1 MQKEGERLDD
11 LQFEGLRILQNP
23 KGFCFGTDA
32 VLLSH
37 FAVLK
42 KGDRAADL
50 GTGTGI
56 VPILLAGRAKDIT
69 ITGLEIQGPVAEMAR
84 RSIELNGLAK
94 RISVITGD
102 IRDWK
107 TVLGS
112 TRYTLVL
119 SNPPYKKAGSGR
131 INRADG
137 KAVARH
143 ELLCTLEDVLE
154 AAAGLL
160 ISGGR
165 FAMVH
170 RPERLM
176 DILIGMRAVK
186 LAPKRMQLVHP
197 RLGSAPSLVLVEG
210 VYQGR
215 PALHWMPPLFIYD
228 ASGAYTEEMRAIY
241 HMKPAE
247 RGEERG

>member
-11 LQFEGLRILQNP
+11 LQFEGLKILQNP

-37 FAVLK
+37 FVTLK
-42 KGDRAADL
+42 KGDRAVDL

-56 VPILLAGRAKDIT
+56 VPILLAGRSKDIT
-69 ITGLEIQGPVAEMAR
+69 VTGLEIQESAAEMAR
-84 RSIELNGLAK
+84 RSMELNRLTT
-94 RISVITGD
+94 RVSVITGD
-102 IRDWK
+102 IREWRA
-107 TVLGS
+107 VLGT

-119 SNPPYKKAGSGR
+119 SNPPYKKAGSGQA
-131 INRADG
+131 NPTDG
-137 KAVARH
+137 KAIARH
-143 ELLCTLEDVLE
+143 EIMCTLEDILA

-160 ISGGR
+160 IPGGR

-176 DILIGMRAVK
+176 DILLRMRAAM
-186 LAPKRMQLVHP
+186 LEPKRIRLVHP
-197 RLGSAPSLVLVEG
+197 RLGTPPSLVLVEG

-215 PALHWMPPLFIYD
+215 TALHWQPPLFIYD
-228 ASGAYTEEMRAIY
+228 AAGAYTEEMRAIY
-241 HMKPAE
+241 HIGAAE
-247 RGEERG
+247 RDI